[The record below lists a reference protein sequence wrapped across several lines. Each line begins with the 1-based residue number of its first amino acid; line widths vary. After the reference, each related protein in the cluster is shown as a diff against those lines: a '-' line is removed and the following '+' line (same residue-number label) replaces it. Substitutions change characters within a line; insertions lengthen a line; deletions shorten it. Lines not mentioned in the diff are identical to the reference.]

1 MATVNPPRP
10 AGSTIASPSG
20 SASRT
25 GTAALDKA
33 ADVMS
38 KADRM
43 YDVAADAA
51 QDTVRHLAEQGREA
65 RERAEE
71 VAASASVAVRRSLRE
86 QPMTTLAV
94 AAVVGFVVGAMWKS

>member
-1 MATVNPPRP
+1 MASVIRP
-10 AGSTIASPSG
+10 TASTTTGPSG
-20 SASRT
+20 PASRS

-51 QDTVRHLAEQGREA
+51 QDTVRNLAEQGREA

-71 VAASASVAVRRSLRE
+71 VAANASVALRRSLRE